1 MSGGGRQG
9 PPKHQNKYAWKPNA
23 GVKINETEVGG
34 RFRPLSEV
42 TGVCLRCKEQIEWKR
57 KYGKY
62 KPLTEPAKCQRCS
75 KRAVRQ
81 AYHNLC
87 NACAK
92 EHNVC
97 AKCSCRVE
105 RIIGRDS
112 SEVEAEQKSLEEA
125 ISNARE
131 RERRTLLRAMNK
143 GTSRGSKA
151 GNLFTA
157 ASLEEYV
164 QSLSTYLLLMIL
176 LTFIFFISTT
186 FLYPQL
192 IYKSTTFNSHVEII
206 LPYSLH
212 HRISHLQTEMGNLL
226 EQLHSTGG
234 SERQANSKFSDQVLH
249 IAVSLDKLADSLS
262 SFYSNAPAEGN
273 EMSNVDEEY
282 SEPEERE
289 VEEGSFNERVF
300 SSAELRNYTSPK
312 PNRLSGKKNFLGL
325 EAIYPSIGLGCA
337 GVAADLER
345 YMTYKS
351 NGICPDDW
359 DLAQKL
365 IVAGC
370 DPLPRR
376 RCFSRTPPHY
386 SKSLPGNSSLWTQP
400 SDANIRW
407 NLYKCKGY
415 TCLVSNDT
423 IGKRG
428 FYKCSDC
435 FDLSKRGW
443 EVPTD
448 TSVSAE
454 FTIEEVLGLKA
465 GEIRIG
471 LDFGPTAGTFAA
483 MMREKNVTVASAT
496 LNLGAPFNEV
506 IALRGLLPLYI
517 SVGSRLPFFDNTLD
531 LIHSTLFLDGWVG
544 MELLQYVLFD
554 WDRVLRPEGLLWL
567 DRFFCKKEEMELYL
581 DSFNKLGYRKLL
593 WRVVPKTDRLNDELF
608 FSAVLEK
615 PRRS

>member
-1 MSGGGRQG
+1 
-9 PPKHQNKYAWKPNA
+9 
-23 GVKINETEVGG
+23 
-34 RFRPLSEV
+34 
-42 TGVCLRCKEQIEWKR
+42 
-57 KYGKY
+57 
-62 KPLTEPAKCQRCS
+62 
-75 KRAVRQ
+75 
-81 AYHNLC
+81 
-87 NACAK
+87 
-92 EHNVC
+92 
-97 AKCSCRVE
+97 
-105 RIIGRDS
+105 
-112 SEVEAEQKSLEEA
+112 
-125 ISNARE
+125 
-131 RERRTLLRAMNK
+131 
-143 GTSRGSKA
+143 
-151 GNLFTA
+151 
-157 ASLEEYV
+157 
-164 QSLSTYLLLMIL
+164 
-176 LTFIFFISTT
+176 
-186 FLYPQL
+186 
-192 IYKSTTFNSHVEII
+192 
-206 LPYSLH
+206 
-212 HRISHLQTEMGNLL
+212 MGNLL
-226 EQLHSTGG
+226 EQLHSIGG

-262 SFYSNAPAEGN
+262 SFYSNAPAKWN
-273 EMSNVDEEY
+273 ETSNVDEDY

-337 GVAADLER
+337 GVAADLDR

-351 NGICPDDW
+351 SGICPDDW

-386 SKSLPGNSSLWTQP
+386 SKPLPGNSSLWTQP

-435 FDLSKRGW
+435 FNLSKRGW

-471 LDFGPTAGTFAA
+471 LDFSPTTGTFAA

-517 SVGSRLPFFDNTLD
+517 SVGSRLPLFDNTLD
-531 LIHSTLFLDGWVG
+531 LIHSKLFLDGWVG

-581 DSFNKLGYRKLL
+581 DAFNKLGYRKLL
-593 WRVVPKTDRLNDELF
+593 WRVVPKTDKLDDELF